1 MTRSE
6 MPLGFIAFWKHTDTW
21 YAESEAK
28 KAEFQKE
35 LEGIFEEYKDKGIKM
50 YGEFDC
56 CWSSEWRYFT
66 FWEVPNLEL
75 LEELM
80 AKLAEIGDINM
91 YHSQHHYVGRKVK

>member
-1 MTRSE
+1 MARSE

-56 CWSSEWRYFT
+56 WIKSRLVCKFLSY
-66 FWEVPNLEL
+66 
-75 LEELM
+75 
-80 AKLAEIGDINM
+80 
-91 YHSQHHYVGRKVK
+91 Q